1 MIGFDP
7 EEIGA
12 SLKCESCE
20 RIIGVFGEDSNIVVL
35 TDYRCCFLEHVA
47 TLRDCEGKNQTF
59 TINRLSEI
67 AENLN
72 PSVPSSPC
80 LSLMNVSDTNLSL
93 DEEKE
98 SEEIGL
104 AVPLE
109 ENQNGVIDLTLKR
122 SESGTVGSVVSSKK
136 KEILKKVYKK
146 ETPKRN
152 AENELYQDA
161 KRGRNQNRRS
171 ARAKLEFVDINRV
184 PLRALQNMVENKEIF
199 DLAVTLH
206 GEKIKRFGY

>member
-7 EEIGA
+7 NKIGA
-12 SLKCESCE
+12 SLKCESCG
-20 RIIGVFGEDSNIVVL
+20 RIIGIFGEGSDIVVL
-35 TDYRCCFLEHVA
+35 TDYRYCFLEHVA

-67 AENLN
+67 AENLS
-72 PSVPSSPC
+72 PSVPTSPC

-98 SEEIGL
+98 SEGL
-104 AVPLE
+104 AIPLE
-109 ENQNGVIDLTLKR
+109 ENQNGVIDLSSKR
-122 SESGTVGSVVSSKK
+122 SESGTVGSIVSSKK

-171 ARAKLEFVDINRV
+171 ARAKLEFVDVNHV
-184 PLRALQNMVENKEIF
+184 PLRALQNMVENKEFF
-199 DLAVTLH
+199 DLAVPLH